1 MTLTTISIHSIDE
14 HFEPDSEDA
23 PSDEEGDR
31 PKPCRLDT
39 HRCGSASTLPNGVW
53 FGPKGSEATEK
64 ELVAFLGSHNGVAVL
79 QWPRDTH
86 RSNRFFALG
95 IPCLWIVQDTDDVP
109 PIRDKYEEWL
119 PRTTSDLQIHESLRR
134 LCDWAATERSAVLPE
149 LEENGWLHLGDHGIQ
164 LTLPESCVAAPLV
177 ARFGAAVDDELLARR
192 SARAA
197 ARMSGSLAGALHQLG
212 RDVSALGLEVVPVA
226 EHSHL
231 IRRCR

>member
-134 LCDWAATERSAVLPE
+134 LCDWAAAERSAVLPR
-149 LEENGWLHLGDHGIQ
+149 LEQNGWLHLGDHGIQ
-164 LTLPESCVAAPLV
+164 LTPPESRLAAPLV
-177 ARFGAAVDDELLARR
+177 ARFGEPVDDEFLTRKSLRSTARPKN
-192 SARAA
+192 
-197 ARMSGSLAGALHQLG
+197 SLAGELDHLD
-212 RDVSALGLEVVPVA
+212 RDVNTLGLEVVRA
-226 EHSHL
+226 TEYRHL